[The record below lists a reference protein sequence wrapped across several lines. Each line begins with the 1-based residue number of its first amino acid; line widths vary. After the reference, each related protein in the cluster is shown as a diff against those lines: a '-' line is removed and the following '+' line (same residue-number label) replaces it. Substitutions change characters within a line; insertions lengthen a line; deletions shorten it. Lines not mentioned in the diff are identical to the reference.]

1 MFFGTQCIYR
11 VHGARTV
18 NIVRKMA
25 MDCVHF
31 LFSYIAMLNWLFK
44 LAHFARITCKHVGAL
59 SQKFP
64 TRKFKIGT

>member
-1 MFFGTQCIYR
+1 MCSFVHMHVH

-25 MDCVHF
+25 MDCAHF

-44 LAHFARITCKHVGAL
+44 LAHFAKITI
-59 SQKFP
+59 SM
-64 TRKFKIGT
+64 